1 MTQVNLLP
9 SDVRERQHTRR
20 LTVGVVAAVGAVLAL
35 LFFVLLLQ
43 AGRLADADRKLAA
56 QEQVNSGLR
65 QRIGELQ
72 EFAQLKQ
79 TVAERRALVS
89 EAQAS
94 EVLWSGVLADI
105 SKIIPGQMWL
115 TGMSATLTPSAVPAA
130 QPAPAT
136 APSPTPQPTL
146 VGSIQFDG
154 VALNHPTVA
163 QWLRRLE
170 QVTGWVNPWLGTA
183 SKSQDGSGQIQFS
196 ATLDITAEATVQ
208 GGRR

>member
-9 SDVRERQHTRR
+9 SDVRERQRTRR

-43 AGRLADADRKLAA
+43 AGRLADADRELAA

-79 TVAERRALVS
+79 TVTERRALVR

-136 APSPTPQPTL
+136 APGSTPPATL
-146 VGSIQFDG
+146 VGAIQFDG

-183 SKSQDGSGQIQFS
+183 SKSQDGSGQIGFS

>member
-20 LTVGVVAAVGAVLAL
+20 LTVAVAAAVGAVLAL

-43 AGRLADADRKLAA
+43 AGRLADANRRLAA
-56 QEQVNSGLR
+56 QEQVNSGIR

-72 EFAQLKQ
+72 AFAELKQ
-79 TVAERRALVS
+79 SVADRRALVA

-115 TGMSATLTPSAVPAA
+115 TGMSATLTPPAAPAA
-130 QPAPAT
+130 QPGPAT
-136 APSPTPQPTL
+136 PPGSTPPAAL

-196 ATLDITAEATVQ
+196 ATLDMTAEATVQ
-208 GGRR
+208 RGRR